1 MGTATIHNA
10 IYKIDPTLDPP
21 IECWYS
27 FRSITATSSAPSM
40 KVAF

>member
-10 IYKIDPTLDPP
+10 IYKIDPTLNPP

-27 FRSITATSSAPSM
+27 FRYITAGSSSPSF
-40 KVAF
+40 KTVF